1 MSYQV
6 VQQTLIW
13 KTVDR
18 KFHATLKE
26 GVVATCDSLAD
37 AVRTASSLSKTRKT
51 GAKIPTACF
60 MVRKKDGY
68 HIEPDA
74 DVQISDEEGEA

>member
-13 KTVDR
+13 EKAER
-18 KFHATLKE
+18 GYHATLKE
-26 GVVATCDSLAD
+26 SVVATCDALSQAVKTAASLA
-37 AVRTASSLSKTRKT
+37 KTRKT

-60 MVRKKDGY
+60 AVRKKEGY
-68 HIEPDA
+68 HIEPEA
-74 DVQISDEEGEA
+74 DMQVDDEQV